1 MVKIVITGYPS
12 MLNATEALNSG
23 IDAYVVKPFEPQD
36 LLVTVK
42 RSLKE
47 SSERL
52 RVVQNRV
59 LAHLTES
66 VKKLEIESRS

>member
-1 MVKIVITGYPS
+1 
-12 MLNATEALNSG
+12 MLSTTEALNMG
-23 IDAYVVKPFEPQD
+23 VDAYVVKPFEPQD

-42 RSLKE
+42 QSLKE

-66 VKKLEIESRS
+66 VKKLEVENR